1 LFTILLILAWLGAAG
16 WLIFSASAIFRIV
29 TLKTLP
35 PLPATASCPKDE
47 QPLVSVLVPARNEAG
62 RALDACLR
70 SLLAQDYG
78 RVEVIAVDDCS
89 TDATGAVLHD
99 AAKTNGRLRVIDGVN
114 PPPPW
119 LGKPH
124 ALQQAFDASR
134 GEWILMTDADVIFS
148 PESVRTALT
157 HALSRGDDALTLI
170 PCVEC
175 LSFWE
180 RVFMPTCWGVM
191 MLAAMPPDR
200 VINPRRKTALG
211 IGNFFLV
218 RRESLKRIGGLGAVC
233 SEVLEDVRLAER
245 LKESGARLR
254 IERAPRLVRTRM
266 LTSFGDVW
274 RSFSKNMFAAM
285 KFSFPKAML
294 GAAAVFACAVIPVM
308 VAAACLILLAAGVPG
323 EWGKLFVPV
332 FTTWLIQ
339 VGLIAYVNRD
349 CGVPT
354 VYALT
359 VPLNYA
365 LFSAIL
371 FNSTIRVTT
380 GRGVMWKGRTLY
392 QRPGPHEPLRRHPK
406 TTSPHGN

>member
-1 LFTILLILAWLGAAG
+1 MFTILLILAWLGAAG

-29 TLKTLP
+29 ALKTLS
-35 PLPATASCPKDE
+35 PLPAATSWPE
-47 QPLVSVLVPARNEAG
+47 GERPLVSVLVPARNEAG

-89 TDATGAVLHD
+89 TDATGAVLHN
-99 AAKTNGRLRVIDGVN
+99 AAKTNRRLRVIDGVN
-114 PPPPW
+114 PPPSW
-119 LGKPH
+119 LGKPY

-134 GEWILMTDADVIFS
+134 GQWILMTDADVIFS

-170 PCVEC
+170 PRVEC

-200 VINPRRKTALG
+200 VNDPRRKTALG

-218 RRESLKRIGGLGAVC
+218 RRGCLEKIGGLGAVR

-285 KFSFPKAML
+285 KFSFPKAMF
-294 GAAAVFACAVIPVM
+294 GAVAVFACAVVPAI
-308 VAAACLILLAAGVPG
+308 VAAACLFLAAAGVPG

-339 VGLIAYVNRD
+339 VCLTAYVNRD
-349 CGVPT
+349 CEVPA

-380 GRGVMWKGRTLY
+380 GRGVTWKGRTLY
-392 QRPGPHEPLRRHPK
+392 RRPESRQTPSRHSEDHL
-406 TTSPHGN
+406 TSR